1 MALRYGARI
10 CFRERKIGEYCVM
23 HRPLTLKRTND
34 VVLSSTWS
42 DGFVSSILLSD
53 LREACPC
60 AHCAG
65 EEIMGQTVFI
75 GMKTFAPGMNE
86 LAALNPI
93 GNYGVQ
99 AAWKDAFDP
108 SEGQDKDTVSWRDE
122 KLLFKT
128 LACARAKAAV
138 SLLREGQVRHACI

>member
-1 MALRYGARI
+1 
-10 CFRERKIGEYCVM
+10 M

-34 VVLSSTWS
+34 VVLGSTWS

-75 GMKTFAPGMNE
+75 GMKTFAAGMNE
-86 LAALNPI
+86 LAALNPV

-99 AAWKDAFDP
+99 AAWKDGHDTGIYTWDMLRTIFESKRLSA
-108 SEGQDKDTVSWRDE
+108 ETLIEIDKHISSG
-122 KLLFKT
+122 L
-128 LACARAKAAV
+128 
-138 SLLREGQVRHACI
+138 